1 MRISDW
7 SSDVCSSDLRA
18 RCRCAVQH
26 PGFGNHA
33 EEDRRFACR
42 CARRRPADAH
52 DVRRAVRMWRASNRS
67 SLRAG
72 VGCARLLWSSV
83 QAATTTGRIEENTMS
98 VSRFLRARLCLA
110 LFALAAASG
119 AHAAAGG
126 FLTPEF
132 LLNTD
137 HRSEEHTSELPS

>member
-1 MRISDW
+1 MGHAQGRAEQA
-7 SSDVCSSDLRA
+7 RA
-18 RCRCAVQH
+18 RCRGAVQH

-98 VSRFLRARLCLA
+98 VTRFLRAGRKSVVLGKSVLVRVD
-110 LFALAAASG
+110 L
-119 AHAAAGG
+119 GG
-126 FLTPEF
+126 RRFIKKK
-132 LLNTD
+132 NQ
-137 HRSEEHTSELPS
+137 ELHENYYIKKT